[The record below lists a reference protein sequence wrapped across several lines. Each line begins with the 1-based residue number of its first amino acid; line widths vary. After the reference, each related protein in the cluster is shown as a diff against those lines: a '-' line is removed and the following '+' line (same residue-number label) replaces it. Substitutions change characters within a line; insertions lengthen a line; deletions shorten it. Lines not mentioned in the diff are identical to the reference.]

1 MATNVPAP
9 TLTPAGFAAPEEL
22 AVLAGLFADL
32 QAAFGGA
39 LNPGLYTPQG
49 QLATSLAALVASNN
63 DQFLLLANQVDP
75 AFSDGRFQDA
85 IARIY
90 FLERNPP
97 LPTSVAVVLTGSPG
111 TSIPA
116 GSLAQATDGT
126 IYQSLGDVS
135 ISGDGTAAGQFQAL
149 DTGPIDC
156 PDGTLTRIYRAIPGW
171 DAVSNPTD
179 GVPGRVVE
187 TRAEFEQRRA
197 NSVALNAIGV
207 LPAIRAA
214 VLNVPD
220 VLDAYV
226 TENSAAAARTL
237 AGVSIPPHTLY
248 VAVVGGTDADVAR
261 AIWSKKNPGCD
272 YYGNTTVTVQDT
284 GSGYLIPYP
293 EYDVTFQRPDPLPI
307 YIDVELAT
315 NTGVPADAELQVQAV
330 VLTAFNGQ
338 DGGTRA
344 RIGATLFASRFYA
357 GIAALGNW
365 VQIVSVNVGTAP
377 NPFSDRT
384 TVDMDQVPTL
394 DANNI
399 TVALV

>member
-1 MATNVPAP
+1 MPTNVPAP
-9 TLTPAGFAAPEEL
+9 TLTPTGFAVPEEL
-22 AVLAGLFADL
+22 AILTGLFADF

-49 QLATSLAALVASNN
+49 QLATSLAALVGSNN

-75 AFSDGRFQDA
+75 AFADGRMQDA

-97 LPTSVAVVLTGSPG
+97 LSTSVAVVLTGAPG
-111 TSIPA
+111 TSVPA

-126 IYQSLGDVS
+126 IYQALGDTV
-135 ISGDGTAAGQFQAL
+135 ISSVGTSPAQFQAL

-156 PDGTLTRIYRAIPGW
+156 PTDTLTRIYRAIPGW
-171 DAVSNPTD
+171 DAISNPSD
-179 GVPGRVVE
+179 GVPGRDVE

-214 VLNVPD
+214 VLNVPG

-226 TENSAAAARTL
+226 TENSGAASRTV
-237 AGVSIPPHTLY
+237 AGVGLPAHSLY

-261 AIWSKKNPGCD
+261 AIWAKKNPGCD

-284 GSGYLIPYP
+284 GSGYGVPYP
-293 EYDVTFQRPDPLPI
+293 QYDVTFQRPDALPV
-307 YIDVELAT
+307 YVSVELAN
-315 NTGVPADAELQVQAV
+315 NTGIPADAGEQIDAV
-330 VLTAFNGQ
+330 VLAAFNGL
-338 DGGTRA
+338 DGGPRA

-357 GIAALGNW
+357 GIARLGNW
-365 VQIVSVNVGTAP
+365 VQIVSVSVGTSASP
-377 NPFSDRT
+377 TADRI

-394 DANNI
+394 DAANI

>member
-9 TLTPAGFAAPEEL
+9 TLTPAGFIAPEEL
-22 AVLAGLFADL
+22 AVLAGVLADL
-32 QAAFGGA
+32 NVAFGGN

-49 QLATSLAALVASNN
+49 QLATSLAAIVASNN
-63 DQFLLLANQVDP
+63 DQFLALANQVDP
-75 AFSDGRFQDA
+75 AFADGRMQDA

-90 FLERNPP
+90 FLSRNPP
-97 LPTSVAVVLTGSPG
+97 LPTSVTVTLTGSPN

-126 IYQSLGDVS
+126 VYQSLGDVM
-135 ISGDGTAAGQFQAL
+135 IQGSGTVTAQFQSL
-149 DTGPIDC
+149 NTGPIDC
-156 PDGTLTRIYRAIPGW
+156 PINTLTRIYRAIPGW
-171 DAVSNPTD
+171 DAITNPTA
-179 GVPGRVVE
+179 GVPGRAVE

-226 TENSAAAARTL
+226 TENSGAAARAV
-237 AGVSIPPHTLY
+237 AGVSLPPHTLY
-248 VAVVGGTDADVAR
+248 VAVVGGSDADVAR

-284 GSGYLIPYP
+284 GSGYSVPYP
-293 EYDVTFQRPDPLPI
+293 AYDVTFQRATALRI
-307 YIDVELAT
+307 YVDVKLAS
-315 NTGVPADAELQVQAV
+315 NVGVPADAEVQIRAAIAA
-330 VLTAFNGQ
+330 AFNGQ
-338 DGGTRA
+338 DGGQRA

-365 VQIVSVNVGTAP
+365 VQIVSVSVGTTASP
-377 NPFSDRT
+377 VGDRV
-384 TVDMDQVPTL
+384 TVNMDQVPALADT
-394 DANNI
+394 DV
-399 TVALV
+399 TVELV